1 MSITELPELRGP
13 PVATAAQMAE
23 ADRVASTELGI
34 PLEVLMENAAR
45 QIAAATRSFLGSVD
59 GRRVV
64 AVCGTGNN
72 GGDALGA
79 LRHLH
84 GWGAQVGAI
93 VAAPRD
99 RLRPLAALQ
108 LDILERL
115 GVPCEDASAMDDA
128 TIVHHHLQ
136 VAEVLIDGL
145 LGYSA
150 SGAPR
155 GEIAR
160 LIFLM
165 IAGGRA
171 GRVVAVDLPS
181 GLDPDTG
188 ATLNGTPAGAV
199 RASLTVTLALPKAGL
214 LRAEAREWVGDLL
227 LADIGIPAKAYEALG
242 IAAQRLF
249 ADGDLVRI
257 IP

>member
-1 MSITELPELRGP
+1 VSIAALPELRGP
-13 PVATAAQMAE
+13 PAATAAQMAE

-34 PLEVLMENAAR
+34 PLAVLMENAAR
-45 QIAAATRSFLGSVD
+45 QIAATTRSFLGGVD
-59 GRRVV
+59 ARRVV
-64 AVCGTGNN
+64 AVCGAGNN

-84 GWGAQVGAI
+84 GWGAQVEAI

-108 LDILERL
+108 LDILARL
-115 GVPCEDASAMDDA
+115 DVPCHDASTMDDA

-136 VAEVLIDGL
+136 VADVLLDGL

-150 SGAPR
+150 KGVPR

-160 LIFLM
+160 LILLM
-165 IAGGRA
+165 TAGGHA
-171 GRVVAVDLPS
+171 GQVVAVDLPS

-188 ATLNGTPAGAV
+188 VRLNDPRAGAV
-199 RASLTVTLALPKAGL
+199 RASLTVTLALPKTGL
-214 LRAEAREWVGDLL
+214 LRAEAREWVGDLV
-227 LADIGIPAKAYEALG
+227 LADIGIPAKSYEGLG
-242 IAAQRLF
+242 IAAHRLF
-249 ADGDLVRI
+249 ADGDLLRI